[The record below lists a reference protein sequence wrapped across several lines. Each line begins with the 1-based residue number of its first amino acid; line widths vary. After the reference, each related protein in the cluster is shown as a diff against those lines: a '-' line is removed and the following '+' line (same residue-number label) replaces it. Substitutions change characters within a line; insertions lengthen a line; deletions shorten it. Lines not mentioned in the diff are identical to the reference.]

1 MLSTLLLDPFEEFIV
16 LSRVETTVHGRDRS
30 FEIDCS
36 TLGILPFP
44 SSIAFDWTQVGEAK
58 ASSARVAGTNER
70 IDILFTSK
78 RGPVDVGY
86 EVAMRSEIGTSGLG
100 KLVDNVVDD
109 RHGHTQKM

>member
-1 MLSTLLLDPFEEFIV
+1 
-16 LSRVETTVHGRDRS
+16 VETAVHGRDRS

-58 ASSARVAGTNER
+58 ASAARVAGTNER

-78 RGPVDVGY
+78 RGPIDVGY
-86 EVAMRSEIGTSGLG
+86 EVAMRLELGMSGLG
-100 KLVDNVVDD
+100 KLVDDVFDD
-109 RHGHTQKM
+109 RHGHMQKM